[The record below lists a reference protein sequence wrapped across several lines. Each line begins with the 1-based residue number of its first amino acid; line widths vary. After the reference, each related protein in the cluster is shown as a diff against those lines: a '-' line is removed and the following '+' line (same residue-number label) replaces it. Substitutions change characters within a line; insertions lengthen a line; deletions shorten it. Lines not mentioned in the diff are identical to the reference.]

1 MIRNTLSSLPIY
13 FMSLFVIPKRVRM
26 RLEMIQRDFLSGGG
40 NLGKKAYLV
49 SWTTICTDKKGGLG
63 IRSLS
68 LLNRA
73 LLESGVG
80 DMFLKGKS
88 CGSKLKRGNMGRKE
102 QASTL
107 CEVGGGYGVGV
118 WKAIRK
124 GWNLFFSKT
133 SFEVSNGRRV
143 KFWTIRWCVEEP
155 LCTFVPSLYA
165 LALSKEA

>member
-1 MIRNTLSSLPIY
+1 M
-13 FMSLFVIPKRVRM
+13 
-26 RLEMIQRDFLSGGG
+26 
-40 NLGKKAYLV
+40 GKKAYLV

-143 KFWTIRWCVEEP
+143 KFGPLDGVWRSLCVPLFP
-155 LCTFVPSLYA
+155 LCMLWLYQRK
-165 LALSKEA
+165 LRRWICWKT